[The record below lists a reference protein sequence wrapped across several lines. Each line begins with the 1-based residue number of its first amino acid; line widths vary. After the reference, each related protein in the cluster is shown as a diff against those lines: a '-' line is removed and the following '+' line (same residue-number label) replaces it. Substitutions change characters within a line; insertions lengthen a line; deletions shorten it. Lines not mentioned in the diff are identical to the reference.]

1 MAECIF
7 CRIIAREAPARIVY
21 EDERVLAFEDI
32 HPQAPLHVLVV
43 PREHIASLDETPPG
57 REELLGVLLLTARG
71 LAREKGIAAT
81 GYRLVI
87 NNGRD
92 AGQAVDHLH
101 VHLLGG
107 RRLGW
112 PPG

>member
-1 MAECIF
+1 MSDCIF
-7 CRIIAREAPARIVY
+7 CRIVSREAPARIVY

-32 HPQAPLHVLVV
+32 HPQAPVHLLII
-43 PREHIASLDETPPG
+43 PKQHIASLDKAPRGSEG
-57 REELLGVLLLTARG
+57 LLGLLLLTARD
-71 LAREKGIAAT
+71 LARAKGVAAG
-81 GYRLVI
+81 GYRIVV
-87 NNGRD
+87 NNGPN

-107 RRLGW
+107 RPLSW